1 MPPTATPRP
10 PAAPIVSV
18 EGVAIDGTCVAVDE
32 ATTLTAQVL
41 RRADFEA
48 EIEAYLSAGGSIGGL
63 VEALG
68 STGTEQAVR
77 IQVVGRDVTGEKV
90 PDLLL
95 AITRPYAA
103 EDGETHLLLY
113 ACAEG
118 RYEGQVLFRR
128 AGAGSRAVGLYAG
141 GGAVVENV
149 GDLNGNDSI
158 EVFFGVNWPKYAEYY
173 LLEWDGEQF
182 VSLIEY
188 RDVLGYTRYRIE
200 AIDQEVAIVDVE
212 GDGLYEIAVGAQ
224 GGNVVEGTVLW
235 RWDGEH
241 YSRDAE

>member
-1 MPPTATPRP
+1 
-10 PAAPIVSV
+10 
-18 EGVAIDGTCVAVDE
+18 VDE
-32 ATTLTAQVL
+32 ATTLTAQAL

-48 EIEAYLSAGGSIGGL
+48 EIEAYLNAGGSIAGL

-68 STGTEQAVR
+68 STGSEQAVR
-77 IQVVGRDVTGEKV
+77 IQIVGEDVTGNGV

-95 AITRPYAA
+95 AITRPYVAG
-103 EDGETHLLLY
+103 DGETHLLFY
-113 ACAEG
+113 TCVEG

-149 GDLNGNDSI
+149 GDLNGNDRTD
-158 EVFFGVNWPKYAEYY
+158 VFHAVYWPGYAEHY

-188 RDVLGYTRYRIE
+188 RDRLGNTSYRIE
-200 AIDQEVAIVDVE
+200 AIDQDVVIVDVE

-224 GGNVVEGTVLW
+224 DGQVGKDTVIW

-241 YSRDAE
+241 YNRDTDR